1 MKMSKPLSNL
11 VSASLALAA
20 AGGMAHAHLGGF
32 EFKDGYQPF
41 LNMVQNY
48 NAGQYGLSSGYSAMA
63 PVAITPGTGLWHNI
77 NGGFSSGGSI
87 SYATGHQWFDRTWV
101 NSGGTMGLSSD
112 QALVLT
118 TGHEGLT
125 GPALKYRYDVDSQDL
140 GGVNPLST
148 GSAVVTTS
156 FWVRGTMDPGL
167 VGVGYFGHEIAF
179 EDSLGNIGFRLGLT
193 KTSGGDMVTVWNGTS
208 MVVTSIGGSAAIYDR
223 WDIAF
228 DLASDTVTA
237 SYFDFSTST
246 LTTLVTGVAM
256 QTGMIDYS
264 HITFRSTPGINNSKN
279 FSVDDFR
286 FTTNV
291 PAPGTAALAGFMALG
306 VARRRR

>member
-1 MKMSKPLSNL
+1 MSKTLSNL
-11 VSASLALAA
+11 VSASLVFAA
-20 AGGMAHAHLGGF
+20 ASGIAHAHLGGF
-32 EFKDGYQPF
+32 EIKDGYQPF

-48 NAGQYGLSSGYSAMA
+48 NAGQYGISSGYVAMA

-87 SYATGHQWFDRTWV
+87 SYASGHQWYDRTWV
-101 NSGGTMGLSSD
+101 NSGGTSGQMSD

-125 GPALKYRYDVDSQDL
+125 GPALKYKYDIDAQDL

-148 GSAVVTTS
+148 GSAIVTTS
-156 FWVRGTMDPGL
+156 FWVRGMMDPGL
-167 VGVGYFGHEIAF
+167 VGTGYFGNEITF
-179 EDSLGNIGFRLGLT
+179 EDSLGNVGFRVGLT
-193 KTSGGDMVTVWNGTS
+193 KTSGGDMVTYWNGTS
-208 MVVTSIGGSAAIYDR
+208 MVVTTIGGSASVYDR

-228 DLASDTVTA
+228 DLATDTVTA

-246 LTTLVTGVAM
+246 TTNLAIGVAM
-256 QTGMIDYS
+256 QNAMSDYS
-264 HITFRSTPGINNSKN
+264 HLTFRSTPGVTNGKF

-291 PAPGTAALAGFMALG
+291 PAPGTAALAGFAALG
-306 VARRRR
+306 IARRRR